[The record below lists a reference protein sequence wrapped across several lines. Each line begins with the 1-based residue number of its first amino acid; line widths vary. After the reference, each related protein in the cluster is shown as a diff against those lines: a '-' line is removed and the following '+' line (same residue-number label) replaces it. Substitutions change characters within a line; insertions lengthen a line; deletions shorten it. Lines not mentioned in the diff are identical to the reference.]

1 MTKADETS
9 QLIAEANLD
18 LDAKLSWHLEG
29 NHYPPIDKSFIPIAK
44 QAIEHANND
53 EWDAV
58 LTYPNGLQRT
68 VEFTVENM
76 HLDWFLE
83 D

>member
-9 QLIAEANLD
+9 QLIADANLD
-18 LDAKLSWHLEG
+18 LDSKLSWHLEG
-29 NHYPPIDKSFIPIAK
+29 NHYPPIDKQFIPIAK
-44 QAIEHANND
+44 QAIEHANSN
-53 EWDAV
+53 EWDTI

-76 HLDWFLE
+76 HLNWFLE

>member
-9 QLIAEANLD
+9 QLIADANLD
-18 LDAKLSWHLEG
+18 LDSKLSWHLEG
-29 NHYPPIDKSFIPIAK
+29 NHYPPIDKQFIPIAK
-44 QAIEHANND
+44 QAIEHANNN
-53 EWDAV
+53 EWNTI

-76 HLDWFLE
+76 HLNWFLE

>member
-29 NHYPPIDKSFIPIAK
+29 NHYPPIDKLFIPIAK
-44 QAIEHANND
+44 QAIEHANNN
-53 EWDAV
+53 EWDFV

-68 VEFTVENM
+68 VEFTVENL